1 MNRPR
6 RPRLIPKWRLMLRY
20 AWSVRLIFVAGILA
34 GAQAVLP
41 FLTEIIPPRILAVL
55 TFVIV
60 MGALVSQFI
69 VQQKIS
75 GDD

>member
-6 RPRLIPKWRLMLRY
+6 RPRLIPKWRLMIRY

-41 FLTEIIPPRILAVL
+41 FLTELIPPRILAVL

>member
-1 MNRPR
+1 MRSAR

-20 AWSVRLIFVAGILA
+20 AWSVRLIFVAGLLA

-41 FLTEIIPPRILAVL
+41 FLTELIPPRILAVL

-75 GDD
+75 GDE

>member
-1 MNRPR
+1 MKRPR
-6 RPRLIPKWRLMLRY
+6 VRLIPRWRRFLRY
-20 AWSVRLIFVAGILA
+20 AWSVRLIILAGVLA

-41 FLTEIIPPRILAVL
+41 FLTELIPPRILAVM

-69 VQQKIS
+69 VQQKLS
-75 GDD
+75 GD

>member
-1 MNRPR
+1 MRNAR

-20 AWSVRLIFVAGILA
+20 AWSVRLIFVAGLLA

-41 FLTEIIPPRILAVL
+41 FLTELIPPRILAVL

-75 GDD
+75 GDE

>member
-75 GDD
+75 GDE

>member
-1 MNRPR
+1 
-6 RPRLIPKWRLMLRY
+6 MLRY
-20 AWSVRLIFVAGILA
+20 AWSVRLIFVAGLLA

-41 FLTEIIPPRILAVL
+41 FLTELIPPRILAVL

-75 GDD
+75 GDE